1 MTVSV
6 SGSATERGLQECE
19 SVPEKLFPVNAGPGK
34 TGTAV
39 NARAASGPGTGRR
52 DFQCHPSGNGGPHL
66 PEGLKIAFNALSINA
81 LNLHIR
87 IKMPIF
93 VYEVGHFVLNMGKDM
108 IIKMLQE
115 QLEAANAVNFQL
127 NMTVSNLNATVSE
140 LRATVKGM
148 KQTISNLEALLKDRD
163 ASLSKAKSQM
173 RGLSKM
179 VENKSE
185 RQKAS
190 PAEAKTEE
198 ERQAERERKAA
209 GRKARG
215 NNGAKRDMHFEM
227 KTVEK
232 DIYPDGAA
240 DGQKAVFD
248 RVRDVVRYIMIPPQF
263 IKEVLHIHTIKAG
276 DRLVS
281 ARAPQAPIQNSSFD
295 GSFIA
300 GIAQLRYLYS
310 MPVER
315 IVNYFSENGFNLDK
329 QTAHGLLKKTA
340 FLFENLHRAMRSAV
354 KEDNY
359 ICADET
365 YHKVLVNADENAG
378 KGIRKGYVWVILAAH
393 LGLTYFFY
401 DNGSRSEE
409 VILNELGDYS
419 GTIQSDGLK
428 AYKKVEAMSEGK
440 VKRLACLQHCK
451 RDFLDMKGNPDA
463 DRILELCNDIY
474 GNERK
479 HKIGENGWT
488 AEDNLKWRQEYAPP
502 ILEDLKAALLK
513 VQAQTDKYPPKSQ
526 MQGAANYFLNEWDG
540 IEAIPTAGD
549 YAWDNNQIE
558 RINRY
563 VSLSRKNSLFFGSH
577 AGAERGCVF
586 YSLACS
592 CRLHRINF
600 FEYLSDILNRM
611 SEMPNGTP
619 VEAFRNLLP
628 DKWTKKEQ
636 SK

>member
-1 MTVSV
+1 MKKDEMI
-6 SGSATERGLQECE
+6 ALLQQQI
-19 SVPEKLFPVNAGPGK
+19 SF
-34 TGTAV
+34 
-39 NARAASGPGTGRR
+39 
-52 DFQCHPSGNGGPHL
+52 
-66 PEGLKIAFNALSINA
+66 
-81 LNLHIR
+81 
-87 IKMPIF
+87 
-93 VYEVGHFVLNMGKDM
+93 
-108 IIKMLQE
+108 LQQ
-115 QLEAANAVNFQL
+115 QLREANRKAD
-127 NMTVSNLNATVSE
+127 
-140 LRATVKGM
+140 
-148 KQTISNLEALLKDRD
+148 ALLKEV
-163 ASLSKAKSQM
+163 ASLRNLLERKSEEEVKQKRVIKGLAKISQ
-173 RGLSKM
+173 
-179 VENKSE
+179 NKSE
-185 RQKAS
+185 KQPSAPAS
-190 PAEAKTEE
+190 QEAVPGQPSEKK
-198 ERQAERERKAA
+198 ERAHT
-209 GRKARG
+209 
-215 NNGAKRDMHFEM
+215 NNGAKRKQHLEVEVVEENVDPEDPRFNKDLARLY
-227 KTVEK
+227 KT
-232 DIYPDGAA
+232 
-240 DGQKAVFD
+240 
-248 RVRDVVRYIMIPPQF
+248 RDVIRYELIPMRF
-263 IKEVLHIHTIKAG
+263 IKKVYHVRTYTQNDEYFSGKAP
-276 DRLVS
+276 D
-281 ARAPQAPIQNSSFD
+281 APFLNSQYD